1 MNQWLDFLRDQGALI
16 HNNNAVSFGETPGD
30 YPQLEGKA
38 LICPLTDR
46 GVIAARGPDT
56 GKLLQG
62 QLTCDMEQL
71 TPDNPL
77 TGALCTV
84 KGRTISNFSV
94 TEAGENG
101 IRLICHRGLVA
112 ATLETLKKYAVF
124 YKTELSD
131 ESDHYH
137 CLGMAGIDPVSV
149 PGEAITFP
157 VTGNRQACLVAP
169 DQAPELW
176 WQLAAD
182 ATPAGLHYWQL
193 LNIRDGLGEVRP
205 ETREEFIPQMLN
217 LQATGAV
224 NFRKGCY
231 TGQEI
236 VARMHYLGKL
246 KRRMYHLAASAAD
259 APAPGTPCAIPG
271 KKANAGHVVLAEK
284 AGQETIEL
292 LAVLTDDAAASPQ
305 LEIGDSALDI
315 QVLPLPYS
323 VQLKAS

>member
-1 MNQWLDFLRDQGALI
+1 MNQWIDFLRDQGALI
-16 HNNNAVSFGETPGD
+16 EDGNAVSFGETPGD
-30 YPQLEGKA
+30 YPQLEGRA
-38 LICPLTDR
+38 VICPLTDR
-46 GVIAARGPDT
+46 GIIAARGPDT
-56 GKLLQG
+56 RKLLQG

-71 TPDNPL
+71 TPGNPL

-94 TEAGENG
+94 IATGENAVY
-101 IRLICHRGLVA
+101 LVCHRGLVE

-137 CLGMAGIDPVSV
+137 CLGMAGVDPGTL
-149 PGEAITFP
+149 PGELVTYP
-157 VTGNRQACLVAP
+157 VTDNRHTCLVSP
-169 DQAPELW
+169 DQARTLW
-176 WQLAAD
+176 QQLAAETT
-182 ATPAGLHYWQL
+182 AVGLHYWQL

-246 KRRMYHLAASAAD
+246 KRRMYHLAADATD
-259 APAPGTPCAIPG
+259 APAPGTPCAIAG
-271 KKANAGHVVLAEK
+271 SKANAGHVVLAEK
-284 AGQETIEL
+284 SGRENIEL

-305 LEIGDSALDI
+305 LDIGDLTLDI

-323 VQLKAS
+323 IQLKAS